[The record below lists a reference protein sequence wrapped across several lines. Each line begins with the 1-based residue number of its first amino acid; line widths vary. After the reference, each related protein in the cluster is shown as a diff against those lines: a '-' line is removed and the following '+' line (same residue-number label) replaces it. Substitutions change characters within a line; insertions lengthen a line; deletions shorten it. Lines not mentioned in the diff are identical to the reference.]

1 MGNVVAERIS
11 QLREAMKANN
21 LDWFFCTSDD
31 FHASEYVADYF
42 KVREHYSGFTGE
54 NAFLVLNDS
63 VAFLWTD
70 GRFFIQADIEL
81 KDTGV
86 KLMKMSEPGYPSVVE
101 YLSDNLKKGETIFF
115 DGRMVSTA
123 WGKRI
128 EKIASENEVTIVYDK
143 DIAGDLWT
151 DRPELPSSK
160 LMILP
165 YEVTGESIKGKV
177 ERVKEKIKNAGA
189 SAHFLGSIDDIAW
202 ITNMRGADVECNPV
216 YLSYMLITEDKNVI
230 FMQDS
235 EVSDDVR
242 TYLTDN
248 GFAIEDYNKVID
260 YLVSF
265 ESTGK
270 ILLDEGSV
278 NYSCYKTLASKAEII
293 NAINPSKV
301 MKAVKNDTEIP
312 RLKEAYMLDSVCVTK
327 FIYWLKNTVSKEQL
341 TEISAAEYI
350 DNLRRQVPGFLDLS
364 FGTISGYGP
373 NGAIVHY
380 AVSEESNAVIK
391 PEGML
396 LVDSGGQYEK
406 GTTDVTRTISCG
418 PVTANMR
425 LHYTKTAIGM
435 LNLANAKFM
444 YGCTGRNLDILCRA
458 PLWNIGV
465 DFKHGTG
472 HGVGYILNVH
482 EGPQSIRW
490 QYVDGLKEY
499 KFEPG
504 MITSDEPG
512 VYIEG
517 QYGIRIE
524 NIILCVDDTVNSNGR
539 FLKFEHLTF
548 APLDR
553 ALLDKNEMSPSELKM
568 VNDYQD
574 MVYQNM
580 KDYLTEEEKAWLRM
594 ETLPL

>member
-1 MGNVVAERIS
+1 MENVVATRIAA
-11 QLREAMKANN
+11 LRKAMKENN

-31 FHASEYVADYF
+31 YHASEYVADFF

-54 NAFLVLNDS
+54 NAFLLLS
-63 VAFLWTD
+63 ETESYLWTD

-86 KLMKMSEPGYPSVVE
+86 KLMKMGEPGYPTIVE
-101 YLSDNLKKGETIFF
+101 FLEKNLKKGQKLFF
-115 DGRMVSTA
+115 DGRMVSTS
-123 WGKRI
+123 WGKRV
-128 EKIASENEVTIVYDK
+128 ETIANKCGAGIVYDNYM
-143 DIAGDLWT
+143 AGDMWT
-151 DRPELPSSK
+151 DRPSLPSSR
-160 LMILP
+160 LSVLSFD
-165 YEVTGESIKGKV
+165 VTGESIKSKV
-177 ERVKEKIKNAGA
+177 DRIRKEMDKAGA
-189 SAHFLGSIDDIAW
+189 SCHFLASLDDIAW
-202 ITNMRGADVECNPV
+202 ITNVRGADVECNPV
-216 YLSYMLITEDKNVI
+216 FLSYLLIEKDRSII

-235 EVSDDVR
+235 E
-242 TYLTDN
+242 LTDD
-248 GFAIEDYNKVID
+248 IRDY
-260 YLVSF
+260 F
-265 ESTGK
+265 ESNNFVIENYNNVISYLDEYKSGK
-270 ILLDEGSV
+270 VLLDEGSV
-278 NYSCYKTLASKAEII
+278 NFACYKTITSKAEIV
-293 NAINPSKV
+293 NAINPSKK
-301 MKAVKNDTEIP
+301 MKAIKNETEIK
-312 RLKEAYMLDSVCVTK
+312 RLKEAYLLDSVCVTK
-327 FIYWLKNTVSKEQL
+327 FIYWLKDNVKKQTI

-364 FGTISGYGP
+364 FGTISGYGS

-380 AVSEESNAVIK
+380 AVSEESNAVVK

-406 GTTDVTRTISCG
+406 GTTDVTRTIACG
-418 PVTANMR
+418 PVTDNMR
-425 LHYTKTAIGM
+425 LHYTKTAVGM
-435 LNLANAKFM
+435 LSLANAKFM

-458 PLWNIGV
+458 PLWGIGV

-490 QYVDGLKEY
+490 QYNEAVKEY
-499 KFEPG
+499 PFEPG

-524 NIILCVDDTVNSNGR
+524 NIILCVDDYVNSDGK
-539 FLKFEHLTF
+539 FLKFEHLTY

-553 ALLDKNEMSPSELKM
+553 SLLDKKVLSPSEIKM
-568 VNDYQD
+568 IDEYQET
-574 MVYQNM
+574 VYQNV
-580 KDYLTEEEKAWLRM
+580 KDMLNSEEKAWLRQ